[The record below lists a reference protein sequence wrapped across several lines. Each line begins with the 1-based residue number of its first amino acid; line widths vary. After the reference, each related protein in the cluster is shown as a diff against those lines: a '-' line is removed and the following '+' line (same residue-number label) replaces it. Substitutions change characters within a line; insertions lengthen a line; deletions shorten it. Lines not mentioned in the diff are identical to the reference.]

1 VFGNEDFFNGLGIFL
16 DTYANQNGAHNHGH
30 PYINAMVNNGTAHY
44 DHDRDGTHT
53 EVSGCEAKIRGSEHD
68 TLILIR
74 YENDVLTVKT
84 NVEGTNEYQD
94 CFQVK
99 GVTLPT
105 GYFIGMTAATGDLS
119 DNHYVISVRT
129 FELDVPGAGT
139 EDRSQLLP
147 TAEFAQPERPH
158 SEDAPQSMS
167 SFKFF
172 LLILCAIIGVV
183 LVIAVGILIMNKR
196 QETTRKRFY

>member
-1 VFGNEDFFNGLGIFL
+1 
-16 DTYANQNGAHNHGH
+16 
-30 PYINAMVNNGTAHY
+30 MVNNGSAHY

-53 EVSGCEAKIRGSEHD
+53 EVSGCEAKIRGIEHD
-68 TLILIR
+68 TFLLIR

-84 NVEGTNEYQD
+84 NIDNSNDFSD

-105 GYFIGMTAATGDLS
+105 GYFIGLTAATGDLS

-129 FELDVPGAGT
+129 FELEVPGAGD
-139 EDRSQLLP
+139 EDRSHLIP
-147 TAEFAQPERPH
+147 SAEFAEPERPH
-158 SEDAPQSMS
+158 TEDEPRSMS
-167 SFKFF
+167 GLKFF
-172 LLILCAIIGVV
+172 ILVLFAIIGIV

-196 QETTRKRFY
+196 QETSRKRFY